1 MTDDKNSTAQ
11 SKTRARTTGL
21 VTLAVIS
28 LLAGASVGA
37 SLEEFAA
44 PEYAE
49 DDWMAGVV
57 DDATDDE
64 DWDERKSEDSR
75 MKKGAKDFIR
85 TMMSDRM
92 DDRMDDRVEHLEQRI
107 AAGQEL
113 IIALRFCLEETACE
127 ADPEQLQEMIDNM
140 EGKHVEM
147 QVKIDAESQDDLAEE
162 EVQLRTD
169 SDPADDD
176 ETTQE
181 DCEAAGATWSE
192 ERQEC
197 YREDD
202 SDGAEREDDDVQET
216 EDNHATQ
223 EDCEAA
229 GGEWYE
235 DRQVCVTESEERICL
250 WEEDGVVHYDC
261 PDEDEVRFDCRT
273 KEVWSEEKE
282 EWCHARMEHGD
293 WHDWDDDR
301 KMRYSEDK
309 ATMLEAASTAIAYCL
324 ENEACTA
331 DASAI
336 TSVYEEMTEKHHR
349 HAKCAGGEKCHRGKD
364 DRRGLMERLSDA
376 VFGGPAEMED
386 REDFDTE
393 IRIMADLEVPQ
404 EVCEER
410 GGEWVSDGDAS
421 ACVWPEYDRDCNKDK
436 DRDDVEES
444 EQEPVE
450 DEAEGESEEPVS
462 SDEESSEEESSE
474 EDATRER

>member
-1 MTDDKNSTAQ
+1 MIHDESRDNKEGDKNVSPM
-11 SKTRARTTGL
+11 SRG
-21 VTLAVIS
+21 VLALAIFT
-28 LLAGASVGA
+28 LLASSSMAAG
-37 SLEEFAA
+37 LEEFAA

-85 TMMSDRM
+85 NMMSDRM

-127 ADPEQLQEMIDNM
+127 ADSEQLQEMIDNM
-140 EGKHVEM
+140 EGKHAEM
-147 QVKIDAESQDDLAEE
+147 QHKIDAESQDQLSAEE
-162 EVQLRTD
+162 VPMRTD
-169 SDPADDD
+169 PTPTDDD
-176 ETTQE
+176 ET
-181 DCEAAGATWSE
+181 
-192 ERQEC
+192 
-197 YREDD
+197 
-202 SDGAEREDDDVQET
+202 
-216 EDNHATQ
+216 TQ

-235 DRQVCVTESEERICL
+235 DRQVCVTESEERICI

-273 KEVWSEEKE
+273 DEVWSEEKE

-386 REDFDTE
+386 REDFDME

-410 GGEWVSDGDAS
+410 GGEWVVDGDTS

-436 DRDDVEES
+436 DRDDS
-444 EQEPVE
+444 EDSNQEPVE
-450 DEAEGESEEPVS
+450 DESNESATTQEEC
-462 SDEESSEEESSE
+462 EANGGTWSE
-474 EDATRER
+474 DRQQCY

>member
-21 VTLAVIS
+21 VALAVIS

-386 REDFDTE
+386 REGFDTE

-410 GGEWVSDGDAS
+410 GGEWVADGDAS
-421 ACVWPEYDRDCNKDK
+421 ACVWPEKDR

-462 SDEESSEEESSE
+462 SDEEASEEESSE

>member
-1 MTDDKNSTAQ
+1 MSKMTDDKNSTAQ

-21 VTLAVIS
+21 VALAVIS

-64 DWDERKSEDSR
+64 DWDERKSQDSR

-85 TMMSDRM
+85 NMMSDRM
-92 DDRMDDRVEHLEQRI
+92 DDRMDDRVEHLEQRV
-107 AAGQEL
+107 AAGEEL

-127 ADPEQLQEMIDNM
+127 ADSEHLQEMIDNM
-140 EGKHVEM
+140 EGKHAEM
-147 QVKIDAESQDDLAEE
+147 QYKIDTESQDELQQE
-162 EVQLRTD
+162 EVPLRTD
-169 SDPADDD
+169 PDPANDD
-176 ETTQE
+176 ET
-181 DCEAAGATWSE
+181 
-192 ERQEC
+192 
-197 YREDD
+197 
-202 SDGAEREDDDVQET
+202 
-216 EDNHATQ
+216 TQ

-250 WEEDGVVHYDC
+250 WEDEEGVVRYDC
-261 PDEDEVRFDCRT
+261 LDEEEVRFDCRT
-273 KEVWSEEKE
+273 KELWSEEKQ
-282 EWCHARMEHGD
+282 EWCDARMEHGD
-293 WHDWDDDR
+293 WHDWDDER

-309 ATMLEAASTAIAYCL
+309 ASMLEAASTAIAYCL
-324 ENEACTA
+324 ENEACAA

-386 REDFDTE
+386 REDFDME

-410 GGEWVSDGDAS
+410 GGEWVADGDTS

-436 DRDDVEES
+436 DRDDVGES
-444 EQEPVE
+444 EQEPAE
-450 DEAEGESEEPVS
+450 DEAESESEEPVS
-462 SDEESSEEESSE
+462 SDEEANEEESSE
-474 EDATRER
+474 ESVSRER

>member
-21 VTLAVIS
+21 VALAVIS

-85 TMMSDRM
+85 TMMS
-92 DDRMDDRVEHLEQRI
+92 DRMDDRVEHLEQRI

-181 DCEAAGATWSE
+181 DCEVAGATWSE

-301 KMRYSEDK
+301 KIRYSEDK

-410 GGEWVSDGDAS
+410 GGEWVADGDAS
-421 ACVWPEYDRDCNKDK
+421 ACVWPEYDRDCNKDR

-462 SDEESSEEESSE
+462 SDEEASEEESSE

>member
-1 MTDDKNSTAQ
+1 MIHDESKDNKEEDKNVSPT
-11 SKTRARTTGL
+11 SRG
-21 VTLAVIS
+21 VLALAIFT
-28 LLAGASVGA
+28 LLAGSSMAAG
-37 SLEEFAA
+37 LEDFAA

-85 TMMSDRM
+85 SMMSNRM

-107 AAGQEL
+107 AAGEEL

-127 ADPEQLQEMIDNM
+127 ADSEQLQEMIDNM
-140 EGKHVEM
+140 EGKHAEM
-147 QVKIDAESQDDLAEE
+147 QHKIDAESQDELTAEE
-162 EVQLRTD
+162 VPMRTD
-169 SDPADDD
+169 PDPADDD
-176 ETTQE
+176 ET
-181 DCEAAGATWSE
+181 
-192 ERQEC
+192 
-197 YREDD
+197 
-202 SDGAEREDDDVQET
+202 
-216 EDNHATQ
+216 TQ

-235 DRQVCVTESEERICL
+235 DRQVCVTESDERICL

-273 KEVWSEEKE
+273 NEVWSEEKE

-293 WHDWDDDR
+293 WNDWDDDR

-309 ATMLEAASTAIAYCL
+309 ASMLEAASTAIAYCL

-349 HAKCAGGEKCHRGKD
+349 HAKCAGGEKCHRDKD

-386 REDFDTE
+386 REEFDME

-410 GGEWVSDGDAS
+410 GGEWVADGDAS

-436 DRDDVEES
+436 ERDDVEES

-450 DEAEGESEEPVS
+450 DEEA
-462 SDEESSEEESSE
+462 SEEESSE
-474 EDATRER
+474 ETVSRER

>member
-1 MTDDKNSTAQ
+1 M
-11 SKTRARTTGL
+11 
-21 VTLAVIS
+21 
-28 LLAGASVGA
+28 
-37 SLEEFAA
+37 
-44 PEYAE
+44 
-49 DDWMAGVV
+49 
-57 DDATDDE
+57 
-64 DWDERKSEDSR
+64 
-75 MKKGAKDFIR
+75 
-85 TMMSDRM
+85 
-92 DDRMDDRVEHLEQRI
+92 
-107 AAGQEL
+107 
-113 IIALRFCLEETACE
+113 
-127 ADPEQLQEMIDNM
+127 
-140 EGKHVEM
+140 
-147 QVKIDAESQDDLAEE
+147 
-162 EVQLRTD
+162 
-169 SDPADDD
+169 
-176 ETTQE
+176 
-181 DCEAAGATWSE
+181 
-192 ERQEC
+192 
-197 YREDD
+197 
-202 SDGAEREDDDVQET
+202 
-216 EDNHATQ
+216 
-223 EDCEAA
+223 
-229 GGEWYE
+229 
-235 DRQVCVTESEERICL
+235 TESEERICL
-250 WEEDGVVHYDC
+250 WEEDGVVYYDC

-273 KEVWSEEKE
+273 EEVWSEEKE

-386 REDFDTE
+386 REDFDME

-410 GGEWVSDGDAS
+410 GGEWVADGDAS

-450 DEAEGESEEPVS
+450 EDAEGESEEPDS
-462 SDEESSEEESSE
+462 SDEEASEEESSE
-474 EDATRER
+474 EDASRER